1 MIDVD
6 EYHRMADLGLIAPDS
21 RVELLDGE
29 VVDMAPIGT
38 RHNACVMWL
47 TRAFSRSIGDRALL
61 GVQGSM
67 RLGRFSEPQ
76 PDIALFRPR
85 DDLYASRY
93 AEPED
98 VLLLIEVA
106 DSSARKDRTRKV
118 PLYLKSG
125 VPEVWL
131 IDLKGGTIEVF
142 IGDTVRTLRAGD
154 QVPPQAFPDIVL
166 EVAEFLV

>member
-29 VVDMAPIGT
+29 VVEMAPIGT
-38 RHNACVMWL
+38 RHNACVIRL
-47 TRAFSRSIGDRALL
+47 TRRFVLAIGNRAALSA
-61 GVQGSM
+61 QGSI

-76 PDIALFRPR
+76 PDVAVLKPR
-85 DDLYASRY
+85 DDDYASRY

-131 IDLKGGTIEVF
+131 IDLKAGTIEVY
-142 IGDTVRTLRAGD
+142 IGDTVRTLRAGETLS
-154 QVPPQAFPDIVL
+154 PQAFPDIVL